1 MNKYIIT
8 FLFLVISLVACSPEQ
23 PPQQDE
29 VTNEGEVSTLPAEER
44 EETATVNSGGEYYR
58 TVIPYE
64 LSPSRGL
71 TSSNMVSSYNI
82 EAFEKGL
89 FDLSRD
95 SFSTEEYVFREG
107 QVFTQEMIR
116 GYLGR
121 AYTVEEVEA
130 MSEEEMASNNAFSNL
145 GLNPSVEG
153 ETDPEEI
160 AVQSPL
166 YLSHILEQNYMV
178 ENEGTFE
185 FSGMTIGLAMNSE
198 YQYQKEQYGSTF
210 TRELD
215 VETVRQEGEQMAQ
228 EILERIRANEDYED
242 ITIRFGIFIQSTDT
256 AIVPGNFVSTAE
268 VAPGVDQIDRF
279 EPVNAAYVLMPSS
292 EAGAI
297 SEEANNEY
305 ISFNRNLESYFD
317 SFTTSIGQGYFVDGT
332 LERLTIEIPLDYSSR
347 GEVIGLT
354 QYVRGLVGEQFSGT
368 EVEVSIKDKNKAY
381 ALISKTDDDDISVHI
396 YE

>member
-1 MNKYIIT
+1 MKKYIIS
-8 FLFLVISLVACSPEQ
+8 FLFLAVFLAACSPEETREQ
-23 PPQQDE
+23 NE
-29 VTNEGEVSTLPAEER
+29 ATNEGEVTTLPAEEQ
-44 EETATVNSGGEYYR
+44 EETATASSGGEYYR

-89 FDLSRD
+89 FELSRE

-107 QVFTQEMIR
+107 QVFTEEMIR

-121 AYTVEEVEA
+121 AYTTEEIEA

-153 ETDPEEI
+153 ETDPELI
-160 AVQSPL
+160 AEASPL
-166 YLSHILEQNYMV
+166 YLSHVLEQNYMV
-178 ENEGTFE
+178 ENEGSFD
-185 FSGMTIGLAMNSE
+185 FKGMTIGLAMNSE
-198 YQYQKEQYGSTF
+198 YQYQKEQYGPMF

-215 VETVRQEGEQMAQ
+215 EDTIRQEGEQMAQ

-242 ITIRFGIFIQSTDT
+242 ITIRFGIFIQSADT
-256 AIVPGNFVSTAE
+256 AIVPGDFVSTAE
-268 VAPGVDQIDRF
+268 VDPGADQIDSF
-279 EPVNAAYVLMPSS
+279 EQVNSAYALLPSS

-297 SEEANNEY
+297 SEEINNEY
-305 ISFNRNLESYFD
+305 INFNRNLESYFD
-317 SFTTSIGQGYFVDGT
+317 SFTTSVGQGYFVDGT
-332 LERLTIEIPLDYSSR
+332 LERLTIEIPLEYSSR

-354 QYVRGLVGEQFSGT
+354 QYVRGLVSEQFNET
-368 EVEVSIKDKNKAY
+368 EVEVSIKDKNKTY
-381 ALISKTDDDDISVHI
+381 ALITKTDENDISVHI

>member
-1 MNKYIIT
+1 MKKYIIS
-8 FLFLVISLVACSPEQ
+8 FLFLSVFLAACSPEETPEQ
-23 PPQQDE
+23 NE
-29 VTNEGEVSTLPAEER
+29 AANEGEVSTLPAEEQ
-44 EETATVNSGGEYYR
+44 EETATTSSGDEYYR

-89 FDLSRD
+89 FELSRE
-95 SFSTEEYVFREG
+95 SFSPEEYVFREG
-107 QVFTQEMIR
+107 QVFTEEMIR

-121 AYTVEEVEA
+121 AYTVEEIEA

-153 ETDPEEI
+153 ETDPERI
-160 AVQSPL
+160 AAESPL

-178 ENEGTFE
+178 ENDGSFD

-198 YQYQKEQYGSTF
+198 YQYQKEQYGPTF

-215 VETVRQEGEQMAQ
+215 ADTIRQEGEQMAQ
-228 EILERIRANEDYED
+228 EILERIRANEDYQD
-242 ITIRFGIFIQSTDT
+242 ITIRFGIFVQSTDT

-268 VAPGVDQIDRF
+268 VAPGADQIDSF
-279 EPVNAAYVLMPSS
+279 EQVNAAYALLPSS
-292 EAGAI
+292 EAGTI
-297 SEEANNEY
+297 NEEINNEY
-305 ISFNRNLESYFD
+305 INFNRDLESYFD
-317 SFTTSIGQGYFVDGT
+317 SFTTSVGQGYFMDGT
-332 LERLTIEIPLDYSSR
+332 LERLTIEIPLEYSSR

-354 QYVRGLVGEQFSGT
+354 QYVRGLVSEHFNDT
-368 EVEVSIKDKNKAY
+368 EVEVSIKDKNKTY
-381 ALISKTDDDDISVHI
+381 SLITKSGEEDVSVHI